1 MKPRRLM
8 SVVCASLLVS
18 GCGGISNDS
27 AVRPGLEVGAAAAD
41 PVKVLFPGPADGSA
55 PEQIVQGFLRAGAAS
70 DQEFQVARSF
80 MALSSDATWRPDS
93 SIMIFTDESAVSVR
107 ALRENTVRATAK
119 VTASIDANGR
129 YRDLPAG
136 TTVEA
141 DFTLQRAAGEWRIST
156 VPEVFGLW
164 LSASDVDRLY
174 KPFRIHYISSF
185 ERRMVP
191 DVRWFSVGKGLATRL
206 ARAQLSPPPA
216 YLLGA
221 ARSDVPVGTRLTVDA
236 VPVEGGVATVDLTAT
251 KPGGDPVRRQNLWAQ
266 FVATLTQIP
275 EVNRVALRVEGSTL
289 DLPGVEQ
296 APASLGDLGFPS
308 APASA
313 AASPVL
319 RTGGQLFTV
328 DPARLGDERDSE
340 PSLRPTGTP
349 SIPTGWVWL
358 AVSRSGDEIAAVGG
372 NRAELARWRGGRQI
386 GVPSFGTRLTRPAF
400 DGQNILWVAGKA
412 GGRAQVWAVNPA
424 ADPSDAERSRPL
436 SVDAGWLE
444 GRTVVALRVAPD
456 GQRVAI
462 ASTAES
468 GQDPR
473 VDVAGVVRASN
484 GMPERL
490 AEPVEVGPAL
500 TLVRDLVWVDQTR
513 VAVLG
518 RINSTS
524 PVRVWIAEV
533 GGRMVAAEVSDV
545 PEAQAIT
552 TINGER
558 GLVVTT
564 DRGQVLLRA
573 GSSWLDVAKGTDFAV
588 PAT

>member
-1 MKPRRLM
+1 
-8 SVVCASLLVS
+8 
-18 GCGGISNDS
+18 
-27 AVRPGLEVGAAAAD
+27 
-41 PVKVLFPGPADGSA
+41 
-55 PEQIVQGFLRAGAAS
+55 
-70 DQEFQVARSF
+70 

-107 ALRENTVRATAK
+107 ALGENAVRATAK

-129 YRDLPAG
+129 YRDLPTG

-141 DFTLQRAAGEWRIST
+141 DFTLKRAAGEWRIST
-156 VPEVFGLW
+156 VPEGFGLW

-174 KPFRIHYISSF
+174 KPFRVHYISSF

-216 YLLGA
+216 YLQGA
-221 ARSDVPVGTRLTVDA
+221 ARSDVPLGTRLTVDA

-296 APASLGDLGFPS
+296 APASLGELGFP
-308 APASA
+308 PAQA
-313 AASPVL
+313 ATAASPIL
-319 RTGGQLFTV
+319 RTGEQLFTV
-328 DPARLGDERDSE
+328 EPARLGDERDAE
-340 PSLRPTGTP
+340 PSLRPARIS

-358 AVSRSGDEIAAVGG
+358 AASRSGEEIAAVGG
-372 NRAELARWRGGRQI
+372 NRAELVRWRGTGQI
-386 GVPSFGTRLTRPAF
+386 RVPPFGTGLTRPAY
-400 DGQNILWVAGKA
+400 DGQDVLWVAGRA
-412 GGRAQVWAVNPA
+412 AGRAQVWVVNSA
-424 ADPSDAERSRPL
+424 ADPSVAQRSRPMG
-436 SVDAGWLE
+436 VEVAWLE

-462 ASTAES
+462 ASTGLS
-468 GQDPR
+468 GHDPR
-473 VDVAGVVRASN
+473 VDVAGVVRSSN

-513 VAVLG
+513 LAVLG
-518 RINSTS
+518 RINSAS
-524 PVRVWIAEV
+524 PVRAWTAEV

-545 PEAQAIT
+545 PGAQAIT

-558 GLVVTT
+558 GIVVMT
-564 DRGQVLLRA
+564 DGRRILLRA
-573 GSSWLDVAKGTDFAV
+573 GSSWLEVAEGTDFAV